1 MNSFVKNHEFYTS
14 NTQLKPL
21 QWTMTDVGK
30 SVIFLDLHIRL
41 NCSTFSTTIYEK
53 KLNLHLYIPPH
64 SCHSPGV
71 LKGVIFGSV
80 HRALNLN
87 TDTSNIQPFL
97 KKTFYRLWHRGH
109 KHNNL
114 KNIFLSAIESILYS
128 FDKDN
133 PPVTNHP
140 PNNKNDLKP
149 LYLQLPFNP
158 FDPPRK
164 SIQQAFKNHII
175 QPKNDRH
182 ISLIPTLNVIEGP
195 VDFDRLQ
202 VCYLKQKNLGAV
214 LSPQKL
220 RIGTFSV
227 GKFFATIWALGIYWR
242 TSCY

>member
-1 MNSFVKNHEFYTS
+1 M
-14 NTQLKPL
+14 
-21 QWTMTDVGK
+21 
-30 SVIFLDLHIRL
+30 
-41 NCSTFSTTIYEK
+41 
-53 KLNLHLYIPPH
+53 
-64 SCHSPGV
+64 
-71 LKGVIFGSV
+71 
-80 HRALNLN
+80 
-87 TDTSNIQPFL
+87 
-97 KKTFYRLWHRGH
+97 
-109 KHNNL
+109 
-114 KNIFLSAIESILYS
+114 SAIESILYS

-227 GKFFATIWALGIYWR
+227 GKFFATI
-242 TSCY
+242 